1 MIYTLLDITFDTT
14 CWVIVKTSTLLVK
27 GVKYLVSDS
36 PTTNKPAIAY
46 SGDKQRD
53 VIYAAGILHHESIL
67 DDKTYQDII
76 DSALLFSI
84 KD

>member
-14 CWVIVKTSTLLVK
+14 CWIVVKTTTLIVK
-27 GVKYLVSDS
+27 GVKYLVNDS
-36 PTTNKPAIAY
+36 HTTEKKAIAY

-67 DDKTYQDII
+67 DDKMYQDII
-76 DSALLFSI
+76 DSALLFSL